1 MLSQYEGKWSFNTNR
16 WHWPVTIRS
25 WISGRSPK
33 KFLSRWLRKMAKL
46 ERWRHPEAVTCFL
59 RNWRYQCFPAVSFCK
74 NLMQVMK
81 FTMQSENF
89 PCFSWRLLFSDCSGN
104 IIGSRMSFDLSVFA
118 QTCFDRIFGYE
129 PEGPGTELLLKREN
143 TGLINFP
150 YSRGFIAVYASA
162 DSRWPI
168 LPQERIALWAE
179 NRWGDRMQVDKSWV
193 ITGKSHKP
201 ATMYTML
208 KGASTGFHHLEI
220 LSVGEVC
227 IKNGHA
233 VCQDVICRVRSC
245 FRRLKAILKNCWQLR
260 PELRIHCSEYHG
272 YTPDFAWL
280 LHSLTPE
287 MTGQAVWWV
296 VFLL

>member
-1 MLSQYEGKWSFNTNR
+1 MVFQYKQVTLTGHKAGLNVREKPEKILVPLIEENGETWEMATSGSRYMFFEKLAIPMLSGSELLQKPDASDEIHDAVRKFSMLFVTSVIQWLFWQHHRQPNVVWS
-16 WHWPVTIRS
+16 
-25 WISGRSPK
+25 
-33 KFLSRWLRKMAKL
+33 
-46 ERWRHPEAVTCFL
+46 
-59 RNWRYQCFPAVSFCK
+59 VSFC
-74 NLMQVMK
+74 
-81 FTMQSENF
+81 TD
-89 PCFSWRLLFSDCSGN
+89 LLWQD
-104 IIGSRMSFDLSVFA
+104 
-118 QTCFDRIFGYE
+118 IFGYE
-129 PEGPGTELLLKREN
+129 PEGPGTELLLKGEN

>member
-1 MLSQYEGKWSFNTNR
+1 
-16 WHWPVTIRS
+16 
-25 WISGRSPK
+25 
-33 KFLSRWLRKMAKL
+33 
-46 ERWRHPEAVTCFL
+46 
-59 RNWRYQCFPAVSFCK
+59 
-74 NLMQVMK
+74 MK

-89 PCFSWRLLFSDCSGN
+89 PCFSWRLLLSVCSGN
-104 IIGSRMSFDLSVFA
+104 IIGSRMSFDLFLHRLA
-118 QTCFDRIFGYE
+118 LTGIFRYE
-129 PEGPGTELLLKREN
+129 PEGPGSELLLKREN
-143 TGLINFP
+143 TGLIDFP

-168 LPQERIALWAE
+168 LTQERIALWAE
-179 NRWGDRMQVDKSWV
+179 NWWGDRMQVDKSWV

-245 FRRLKAILKNCWQLR
+245 FRRLKTILKNCWQLR

-287 MTGQAVWWV
+287 MTGQVVWWV